1 MVNANEP
8 WKQVDSLE
16 SFDVEEVTDTSDETE
31 NIVHGG
37 AVEDWKTLEFAEK
50 VKVRPYITG
59 VVLSTWAIAI
69 VASVIRL
76 LITGNFLLAVPPVLI
91 SVPLYIVLKYYF
103 SSG

>member
-1 MVNANEP
+1 MVNEP

-16 SFDVEEVTDTSDETE
+16 NLDVEEVTDASSEAE

-37 AVEDWKTLEFAEK
+37 VVEDWKALEFAEK
-50 VKVRPYITG
+50 VKARPYITG
-59 VVLSTWAIAI
+59 VVLSTWA
-69 VASVIRL
+69 VAVVVSVIRL

-91 SVPLYIVLKYYF
+91 SVPLYIVLRYYF